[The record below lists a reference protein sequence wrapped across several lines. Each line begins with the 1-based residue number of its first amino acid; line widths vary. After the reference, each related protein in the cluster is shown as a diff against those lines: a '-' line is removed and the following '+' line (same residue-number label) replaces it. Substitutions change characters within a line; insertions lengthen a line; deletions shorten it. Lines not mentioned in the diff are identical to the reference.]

1 MNERFICVY
10 LTVHEPQVFI
20 SSLNRCHNTQQH
32 NYNPL
37 SCARNPITEGRNDII
52 AVLLLSAVFIIQCRH
67 GSLLNSAASAQIK
80 PWTGWMELSVTSSN
94 QQYSQESFN
103 CLHCSL
109 AQSHIRAL
117 SSNTRMLRNSRYT
130 INRLIHKQT
139 LPLRVLANVTQ
150 NITSIKK
157 LFRFNLNKCSVTQIA
172 YDFITVTKTDCSC
185 INFAFHTKKSSI
197 IFL

>member
-32 NYNPL
+32 NYN
-37 SCARNPITEGRNDII
+37 
-52 AVLLLSAVFIIQCRH
+52 LLSARAIPLPRPQWHNCSFATFSSVYHSVPTWLVIEFSC
-67 GSLLNSAASAQIK
+67 SAQIK

-109 AQSHIRAL
+109 APVSHTGPFLQHTHVTKQQIYNKQI
-117 SSNTRMLRNSRYT
+117 NTQTDTSPSGFSQRNPEHHV
-130 INRLIHKQT
+130 N
-139 LPLRVLANVTQ
+139 Q
-150 NITSIKK
+150 NII
-157 LFRFNLNKCSVTQIA
+157 QI
-172 YDFITVTKTDCSC
+172 
-185 INFAFHTKKSSI
+185 
-197 IFL
+197 